1 MIKWLK
7 ERQLGNT
14 MDRKTIYEH
23 LGPKFS
29 YTGIIDYGPNEIRD
43 LKWTSDGNYLVTNHN
58 HNTDDIV
65 IWENPNTYAE
75 QRIKS
80 KIDLNRC
87 GINNGRC
94 RQAFLNTMQCHR
106 SNVILGGQFFY
117 EPGSSGIIYS
127 ISLLNG
133 VVNETIRYGFDFMIL

>member
-7 ERQLGNT
+7 ERQIGNT
-14 MDRKTIYEH
+14 MNRNPVYENY
-23 LGPKFS
+23 LGPTFS
-29 YTGIIDYGPNEIRD
+29 YKGVIDYGPNEIRD
-43 LKWTSDGNYLVTNHN
+43 LKWTSDGYLVSNHYP
-58 HNTDDIV
+58 HADEIV
-65 IWENPNTYAE
+65 IWENPNTHAT

-117 EPGSSGIIYS
+117 QPGSSGIIYS

-133 VVNETIRYGFDFMIL
+133 VVNETIRYGLDFMIL